1 MKHINHFNQFLI
13 KESFADKEE
22 IKELLEDYLL
32 DYIDESLDSSHI
44 QLDAYV
50 SEDEIG
56 GIETGTFYSSSYIG
70 EGSLP
75 IYAYAL
81 NLNKRYSASSIQ
93 KTINRIKSD
102 KDFKVISY
110 IANNSE
116 ILTGNATPTN
126 GDIKESTKINI
137 RFVYMVNQKASTP
150 KEVKELSE
158 PLKKSG
164 YLLSS
169 YRFGRY
175 YNWTKSI
182 TKEVEMPLEWFSKI
196 RHDGAYFLVVN
207 KYNLAYDKVNKVFR
221 DDTKKTFEELK
232 SIIPQLP
239 DLTRVGDNGYL
250 YESKVGKLR
259 LSVYCRPTRYSRDS
273 DSMELQLNIEVSWA
287 FSGFI

>member
-13 KESFADKEE
+13 KESFTDKEE

-44 QLDAYV
+44 KLDTYV

-56 GIETGTFYSSSYIG
+56 RIETGTFYSSSYMG

-116 ILTGNATPTN
+116 MLTGDATPTN

-137 RFVYMVNQKASTP
+137 RFIYMVNQKASTP
-150 KEVKELSE
+150 KEVKELSD

-169 YRFGRY
+169 YQFGKSY
-175 YNWTKSI
+175 YWRKIIS
-182 TKEVEMPLEWFSKI
+182 KEVEMPLEWFSKI
-196 RHDGAYFLVVN
+196 RHDGMYIPLTS
-207 KYNLAYDKVNKVFR
+207 KYNLVYDKVEEVFT
-221 DDTKKTFEELK
+221 DDVKSKFEEIK
-232 SIIPQLP
+232 SVIPQLP
-239 DLTRVGDNGYL
+239 DLTKEESRGYSFVTRVD
-250 YESKVGKLR
+250 K
-259 LSVYCRPTRYSRDS
+259 LSVTIYCHPQRYNRNS
-273 DSMELQLNIEVSWA
+273 DLMELQLYIQVSYWDRD
-287 FSGFI
+287 